1 LVNIRKSNR
10 ITGKSNKNDKGLPD
24 MQKNLLGILVFL
36 LLSGCTKE
44 LNPLLSANLCRD
56 SAYGDLLK
64 KLPILPVFGTPYMGK
79 TDGFDDLFPHIV
91 EISI

>member
-1 LVNIRKSNR
+1 MYE
-10 ITGKSNKNDKGLPD
+10 T
-24 MQKNLLGILVFL
+24 
-36 LLSGCTKE
+36 
-44 LNPLLSANLCRD
+44 LLSANLCRD